1 MKSESQEIHFLLEE
15 IDYDAQLFAIR
26 SLLIREERAAQERE
40 TRIDEVDELAKRT
53 RGAANY
59 HAVEEWVD
67 LVHGSCY
74 QGAAHSMAAVGMLAP
89 FIESVFRH
97 AFPDDF
103 RRIEKG
109 KETRR
114 LPLADRVGKLADQVE
129 AREYMPDDLE
139 ATLAALFAY
148 RNKML
153 HFGFEWPSK
162 ELEQFAKQLESS
174 GWPRD
179 WFSKA
184 TSDDRPWMF
193 YMSPEFIDHCLGL
206 VEEVVEGIEKFD
218 ARGPSNLLGNKK
230 GPHT

>member
-1 MKSESQEIHFLLEE
+1 MKPESHEIHLLLEE

-26 SLLIREERAAQERE
+26 SLLTREARAARQPEERIE
-40 TRIDEVDELAKRT
+40 EVDEMARRS

-74 QGAAHSMAAVGMLAP
+74 QGAAHSTAAVGMLAP

-103 RRIEKG
+103 RRIVKR
-109 KETRR
+109 KENRR
-114 LPLADRVGKLADQVE
+114 LPWAEKVGKLVDEVE
-129 AREYMPDDLE
+129 VREYMPGDLE

-162 ELEQFAKQLESS
+162 ELEHFEEQLESS
-174 GWPRD
+174 RWPGD

-193 YMSPEFIDHCLGL
+193 YMSPEFIDHCLES
-206 VEEVVEGIEKFD
+206 VEKVVEGIEEFNAKR
-218 ARGPSNLLGNKK
+218 ASHP
-230 GPHT
+230 

>member
-1 MKSESQEIHFLLEE
+1 MESESQEIHLLLEKM
-15 IDYDAQLFAIR
+15 DYDAQLFAIR
-26 SLLIREERAAQERE
+26 SLLVREENAAQDRE
-40 TRIDEVDELAKRT
+40 DRIAEVDELARRS

-74 QGAAHSMAAVGMLAP
+74 QGAAHSTAAVGMLAP

-103 RRIEKG
+103 RRIANRE
-109 KETRR
+109 ENRR
-114 LPLADRVGKLADQVE
+114 LPLAEKIGKLVVE
-129 AREYMPDDLE
+129 VEVREYMPDELE

-148 RNKML
+148 RNKMF

-162 ELEQFAKQLESS
+162 ELEHFEEQVETS
-174 GWPRD
+174 GWPGD
-179 WFSKA
+179 WFSVA

-193 YMSPEFIDHCLGL
+193 YMSPEFIDHCLEL
-206 VEEVVEGIEKFD
+206 VEQVVKGIERFNAKRAYD
-218 ARGPSNLLGNKK
+218 P
-230 GPHT
+230 